1 MKTFIYL
8 KLKNV
13 YLMCVYVLMKQTFA
27 MIPRRKELSQYENI
41 HIFNIYT
48 SVFNVSLCFD
58 KTDVCYD
65 AELSFIK
72 QRFKALDLTIYS
84 REKISYSHH

>member
-1 MKTFIYL
+1 MCIYDL
-8 KLKNV
+8 I
-13 YLMCVYVLMKQTFA
+13 KQTFA

-58 KTDVCYD
+58 KKDLCYD
-65 AELSFIK
+65 VELSFIK